1 MIKKITK
8 ILIANRGE
16 IAVRIIR
23 SAHEMDIS
31 TVSIYSDVDAQ
42 SPHVLLANE
51 AVGIGG
57 STSAESYLDID
68 KIIKA
73 CSISGADA
81 IHPGY
86 GFLSENADFA
96 ERCTSEGLIFIGPRA
111 QSIQIMGDKLSAKKK
126 VKEFGV
132 PLVPGTDFAISDVE
146 KAIKIAEKIKYP
158 VMIKASAG
166 GGGKGMRVVH
176 DSNHF
181 GEEMKRAMSE
191 AKNAFGSNQVF
202 IEKFIEAPKHVEVQ
216 IVGDH
221 HGNYAALFER
231 DCSIQRRNQKVIE
244 EAPCALLPPKKREEI
259 QNLAIKVAKSCEYT
273 GAGTVEFI
281 ADDQFNFYFLEMNTR
296 LQVEHPVTEE
306 ITGIDLVKEQI
317 NIAKGK
323 KLSVSNETL
332 TILGHSIEVRVYAE
346 DPANDFLPDVGTLTT
361 YKVPKGPGVRV
372 DDGFEQGMNIP
383 IQYDPMIAKLITHG
397 KDREEA
403 RRRMIRAIDEYK
415 ISGIETTL
423 GFCKFTLQ
431 HPEFISG
438 HYNTHFVEKYF
449 SSEQLKEP
457 LNKEEEIAASIAVLT
472 FLEDQIRKQEIKPKR
487 ENNKSSAWRNRL
499 RK

>member
-1 MIKKITK
+1 M
-8 ILIANRGE
+8 
-16 IAVRIIR
+16 
-23 SAHEMDIS
+23 
-31 TVSIYSDVDAQ
+31 
-42 SPHVLLANE
+42 PFFLLE
-51 AVGIGG
+51 
-57 STSAESYLDID
+57 
-68 KIIKA
+68 
-73 CSISGADA
+73 
-81 IHPGY
+81 
-86 GFLSENADFA
+86 
-96 ERCTSEGLIFIGPRA
+96 
-111 QSIQIMGDKLSAKKK
+111 
-126 VKEFGV
+126 
-132 PLVPGTDFAISDVE
+132 
-146 KAIKIAEKIKYP
+146 
-158 VMIKASAG
+158 
-166 GGGKGMRVVH
+166 
-176 DSNHF
+176 
-181 GEEMKRAMSE
+181 
-191 AKNAFGSNQVF
+191 
-202 IEKFIEAPKHVEVQ
+202 
-216 IVGDH
+216 
-221 HGNYAALFER
+221 
-231 DCSIQRRNQKVIE
+231 
-244 EAPCALLPPKKREEI
+244 KREEI

-372 DDGFEQGMNIP
+372 DDGFEQGMTIP

-472 FLEDQIRKQEIKPKR
+472 FLEDQSKKQEIKPKR
-487 ENNKSSAWRNRL
+487 DHNKSSTWRNRL

>member
-1 MIKKITK
+1 MIEKITK
-8 ILIANRGE
+8 ILIANRDKV
-16 IAVRIIR
+16 AVRIIR
-23 SAHEMDIS
+23 SGHEIDIS
-31 TVSIYSDVDAQ
+31 TVSIYSGVDTQ
-42 SPHVLLANE
+42 SPHVLLAKE

-73 CSISGADA
+73 CSISGADT
-81 IHPGY
+81 IHPRY

-126 VKEFGV
+126 VKEFGI

-166 GGGKGMRVVH
+166 GGGKGMRIVH
-176 DSNHF
+176 DSSHF
-181 GEEMKRAMSE
+181 DEEMKRAISE
-191 AKNAFGSNQVF
+191 AKNAFGNDQVF
-202 IEKFIEAPKHVEVQ
+202 IEKFIEAPKHIEVQ
-216 IVGDH
+216 IVSDH

-244 EAPCALLPPKKREEI
+244 EAPCALLPPEKREEI

-323 KLSVSNETL
+323 KLSISNETL

-403 RRRMIRAIDEYK
+403 RRKMIRAIDEYK

-472 FLEDQIRKQEIKPKR
+472 FLKDQSKKQEIKPKR
-487 ENNKSSAWRNRL
+487 DHHKSSTWRYRL

>member
-1 MIKKITK
+1 MVKIITK

-16 IAVRIIR
+16 IAVRVIR
-23 SAHEMDIS
+23 SAHDMGIN

-42 SPHVLLANE
+42 SPHVLLARE

-73 CSISGADA
+73 CKISGADA

-86 GFLSENADFA
+86 GFLSENAGFA
-96 ERCTSEGLIFIGPRA
+96 ARCESEGIIFIGPSA

-132 PLVPGTDFAISDVE
+132 PLVPGIDFAISDLQ
-146 KAIKIAEKIKYP
+146 KAIKIAEKITYP

-166 GGGKGMRVVH
+166 GGGKGMRIVE
-176 DSNHF
+176 DSSHF
-181 GEEMKRAMSE
+181 DEEMKRAMSE
-191 AKNAFGSNQVF
+191 AKNSFGSDLVF
-202 IEKFIEAPKHVEVQ
+202 IEKFIEAPKHIEVQ

-244 EAPCALLPPKKREEI
+244 EAPCALLTAEKREEI
-259 QNLAIKVAKSCEYT
+259 QDLAIKVARSCDYS

-317 NIAKGK
+317 NIAMGE
-323 KLSVSNETL
+323 KLSINNESL
-332 TILGHSIEVRVYAE
+332 TILGHSIEVRIYAE
-346 DPANDFLPDVGTLTT
+346 DPANHFLPDAGTLTT

-372 DDGFEQGMNIP
+372 DDGFEQGMTIP

-397 KDREEA
+397 SDREEA

-423 GFCKFTLQ
+423 RFCKFTLQ
-431 HPEFISG
+431 HPEFVSG
-438 HYNTHFVEKYF
+438 NYTTSFVKKHF
-449 SSEQLKEP
+449 SPEQLKEH
-457 LNKEEEIAASIAVLT
+457 LNKEEQIAASIAVLT
-472 FLEDQIRKQEIKPKR
+472 FLKGQSEKQEIKPKSDHH
-487 ENNKSSAWRNRL
+487 KSSAWRNRL